1 MPIRAVGLDL
11 VGVESFAEQL
21 GSVGSAFAERTFT
34 VGELRAAGG
43 HSGAAQHL
51 AGRYAAKEAFVKAFS
66 GARPGRAPAIP
77 DMDWRQVEVV
87 PDAWGRPTLVL
98 HGELAAAVRGHPR
111 RGRGARLDHPRAD
124 DGCGGGD
131 PRGVLVRRSW
141 PPHAGRRAASA

>member
-1 MPIRAVGLDL
+1 MPIRAVGIDL

-98 HGELAAAVRGHPR
+98 HGELAAAV
-111 RGRGARLDHPRAD
+111 
-124 DGCGGGD
+124 
-131 PRGVLVRRSW
+131 
-141 PPHAGRRAASA
+141 AATLGEVAVHVSITHEPTMAAAVVILEGS

>member
-11 VGVESFAEQL
+11 VGVDSFAEQL

-98 HGELAAAVRGHPR
+98 HGELAAAV
-111 RGRGARLDHPRAD
+111 
-124 DGCGGGD
+124 
-131 PRGVLVRRSW
+131 
-141 PPHAGRRAASA
+141 AATLGEVAVHVSITHEPTMAAAVVILEGS

>member
-98 HGELAAAVRGHPR
+98 HGELAAAV
-111 RGRGARLDHPRAD
+111 
-124 DGCGGGD
+124 
-131 PRGVLVRRSW
+131 
-141 PPHAGRRAASA
+141 AATLGEVALHVSITHEPTMAAAVVILEGS